1 MFTKEEQAAVY
12 KAIYNRRDIRSF
24 LPKPISKDILRRIL
38 DAAHHAPSVGF
49 MQPWSFIVISSQ
61 ETKDSL
67 AWAADKER
75 RALAI
80 HYEGGK
86 ENKFLSLK
94 VEGLKEAPYTICV
107 TCDPTRGGSHVLGRN
122 SIQETDI
129 LSTACAI
136 QNMWLAAYA
145 EGLAMGWVSFYKK
158 NDIRDILE
166 IPPHIEPVAL
176 LSIGYTDQY
185 PDKPILEL
193 ANWEKRRLM
202 DELIFEDKW
211 GNK

>member
-1 MFTKEEQAAVY
+1 
-12 KAIYNRRDIRSF
+12 
-24 LPKPISKDILRRIL
+24 
-38 DAAHHAPSVGF
+38 
-49 MQPWSFIVISSQ
+49 
-61 ETKDSL
+61 
-67 AWAADKER
+67 
-75 RALAI
+75 
-80 HYEGGK
+80 
-86 ENKFLSLK
+86 
-94 VEGLKEAPYTICV
+94 
-107 TCDPTRGGSHVLGRN
+107 
-122 SIQETDI
+122 
-129 LSTACAI
+129 
-136 QNMWLAAYA
+136 MWLAAYA

-176 LSIGYTDQY
+176 LSFCYTDQY

>member
-1 MFTKEEQAAVY
+1 
-12 KAIYNRRDIRSF
+12 
-24 LPKPISKDILRRIL
+24 
-38 DAAHHAPSVGF
+38 
-49 MQPWSFIVISSQ
+49 
-61 ETKDSL
+61 
-67 AWAADKER
+67 
-75 RALAI
+75 
-80 HYEGGK
+80 
-86 ENKFLSLK
+86 
-94 VEGLKEAPYTICV
+94 
-107 TCDPTRGGSHVLGRN
+107 
-122 SIQETDI
+122 
-129 LSTACAI
+129 
-136 QNMWLAAYA
+136 MWLAAYA

-176 LSIGYTDQY
+176 LSVGYTDQY

>member
-1 MFTKEEQAAVY
+1 MFTNEEQAAVY

-24 LPKPISKDILRRIL
+24 LTKPISKDILHRIL

-61 ETKDSL
+61 ETKNSL
-67 AWAADKER
+67 AWASDKER

-80 HYEGGK
+80 HYEGDK

-122 SIQETDI
+122 SIPETDI

-136 QNMWLAAYA
+136 QNMWLAACA

-193 ANWEKRRLM
+193 ANWEKRRPM
-202 DELIFEDKW
+202 DELIFKDKW

>member
-1 MFTKEEQAAVY
+1 MFTKEETEAVY
-12 KAIYNRRDIRSF
+12 KAIYSRRDIRSF
-24 LPKPISKDILRRIL
+24 LPSPVPMKVIHKIL

-49 MQPWSFIVISSQ
+49 MQPWNFIVISSQ
-61 ETKDSL
+61 EVKERL

-80 HYEGGK
+80 HYEGEK

-94 VEGLKEAPYTICV
+94 VEGLKEAPLTICV

-122 SIQETDI
+122 SIPETDI

-136 QNMWLAAYA
+136 QNMWLAACS

-158 NDIRDILE
+158 NDIRDILD
-166 IPPHIEPVAL
+166 IPPHIDPIAL
-176 LSIGYTDQY
+176 MSIGYTDQY
-185 PDKPILEL
+185 PEKPLLEL
-193 ANWEKRRLM
+193 ANWEKRRSLN
-202 DELIFEDKW
+202 DLIFQNKW
-211 GNK
+211 ESQ

>member
-1 MFTKEEQAAVY
+1 MFTNEEQAAVY

-24 LPKPISKDILRRIL
+24 LSKPISKDILRRIL

-61 ETKDSL
+61 ETKNSL

-122 SIQETDI
+122 SIPETDI